1 MERQSRT
8 WLCSVVFLD
17 IAGYT
22 EKPVE
27 QQIEMKEHLQ
37 KLVADAVSNIAETE
51 RIMVDTGDGAAL
63 CFLGDPEEALFVALN
78 LRDLLREKETAT
90 PFKIRI
96 GINLGPVKVVKS
108 ISGQLNPLGDG
119 INNAQRVMSFAK
131 PDQILVSRSFYDVI
145 ACLSEE
151 YAQLFQYLGMHKDKH
166 VKEHPIYEVA
176 LPDGERAYATV
187 ATAKASTEPMQ
198 ADSNALSPTAAVTWD
213 PGLLKAAEDDLAVYI
228 GPLAK
233 VLVGRAALQAT
244 SVQDLYTVLGNMIP
258 ADDARTKFLAK
269 APASE
274 PIQESNSGPVEVV
287 SMGPDSGPTTDGLS
301 TTGSPWD
308 PTILKTVEQD
318 LAIHLGPVSRVI
330 VKKAAKKA
338 SNLEELYELL
348 ARELPTE
355 EAQNAFLSTHR
366 PSKKF

>member
-27 QQIEMKEHLQ
+27 QQIEMKEHLL

-78 LRDLLREKETAT
+78 LRDLLREKDTAT
-90 PFKIRI
+90 PFKVRI

-131 PDQILVSRSFYDVI
+131 PNQVLVSRSFYDVI

-151 YAQLFQYLGMHKDKH
+151 YAQLFQYLGMRKDKH
-166 VKEHPIYEVA
+166 AKQHPVYEVV
-176 LPDGERAYATV
+176 LSEGEQTSATV
-187 ATAKASTEPMQ
+187 ATVKASAENVQ
-198 ADSNALSPTAAVTWD
+198 VGSNAPSPAAAVTWD
-213 PGLLKAAEDDLAVYI
+213 PTLLKTAEDDLAIYI

-244 SVQDLYTVLGNMIP
+244 SAQDLYTVLGNMIP
-258 ADDARTKFLAK
+258 VDDARTKFLAK
-269 APASE
+269 APAHAPAVESVQG
-274 PIQESNSGPVEVV
+274 PI

-301 TTGSPWD
+301 TTGAPWD
-308 PTILKTVEQD
+308 PTMLQTAEQD
-318 LAIHLGPVSRVI
+318 LAIHLGPLSRVI
-330 VKKAAKKA
+330 VKKAAKKT
-338 SNLEELYELL
+338 SNLEELYGLL

-355 EAQNAFLSTHR
+355 EAQNAFLSKHR
-366 PSKKF
+366 SLKKS

>member
-78 LRDLLREKETAT
+78 LRDLLREKDTAT

-119 INNAQRVMSFAK
+119 INNAQRVMGFAK
-131 PDQILVSRSFYDVI
+131 PNQILVSRSFYDVI

-151 YAQLFQYLGMHKDKH
+151 YAQLFQYLGIHKDKH
-166 VKEHPIYEVA
+166 VKQHPVYEVV
-176 LPDGERAYATV
+176 LPEGEQTYATV
-187 ATAKASTEPMQ
+187 ATVKASAEHMEV
-198 ADSNALSPTAAVTWD
+198 ASNAPSPAAAVSWD
-213 PGLLKAAEDDLAVYI
+213 PALLKTAEDDLAIYI

-244 SVQDLYTVLGNMIP
+244 SAQDLYTVLGNMIP

-269 APASE
+269 APALVQE
-274 PIQESNSGPVEVV
+274 PNSGPVNVV
-287 SMGPDSGPTTDGLS
+287 SMGPDSGPTTDRLS

-308 PTILKTVEQD
+308 PAILKAAEQD
-318 LAIHLGPVSRVI
+318 LAIHLGPLSKVI
-330 VKKAAKKA
+330 VKKAAKKT
-338 SNLEELYELL
+338 SNLDELYELL

-355 EAQNAFLSTHR
+355 EAQNTFLIKHR
-366 PSKKF
+366 SSKKF

>member
-37 KLVADAVSNIAETE
+37 ELVADAVSDIAETE

-63 CFLGDPEEALFVALN
+63 CFLGDPEEAMFVALN
-78 LRDLLREKETAT
+78 LRDLLTEKEIAT

-131 PDQILVSRSFYDVI
+131 PNQILVSRSFYDVI

-151 YAQLFQYLGMHKDKH
+151 YAQVFRYLGMRQDKH
-166 VKEHPIYEVA
+166 GKQHAVYEVV
-176 LPDGERAYATV
+176 LPEGEQTYATV
-187 ATAKASTEPMQ
+187 ATVKASAENVQ
-198 ADSNALSPTAAVTWD
+198 VGSNAPSPAPAVTWD
-213 PGLLKAAEDDLAVYI
+213 PALLKTAEDDLAIYI

-233 VLVGRAALQAT
+233 VLVRRAALQAT
-244 SVQDLYTVLGNMIP
+244 SARDLYTVLGNMIP

-269 APASE
+269 APAPE
-274 PIQESNSGPVEVV
+274 PAQGPNSG
-287 SMGPDSGPTTDGLS
+287 GPDSGPTTDGLS

-308 PTILKTVEQD
+308 LTILKTAEQD
-318 LAIHLGPVSRVI
+318 LAIHLGPLSRVI
-330 VKKAAKKA
+330 VKKAAKKT

-355 EAQNAFLSTHR
+355 AEQNAFLSKHR
-366 PSKKF
+366 SSKKF

>member
-63 CFLGDPEEALFVALN
+63 CFLGDPEEAMFVALN
-78 LRDLLREKETAT
+78 LRDLLTEKETAT

-96 GINLGPVKVVKS
+96 GINLGPVKVIKS

-119 INNAQRVMSFAK
+119 INNAQRVMSFAE
-131 PDQILVSRSFYDVI
+131 PNQILISRSFYDVI

-151 YAQLFQYLGMHKDKH
+151 YAQVFRYLGTRKDKH
-166 VKEHPIYEVA
+166 GKQHPVYEVV
-176 LPDGERAYATV
+176 LSEGEQTYATV
-187 ATAKASTEPMQ
+187 ATVKASAENVQ
-198 ADSNALSPTAAVTWD
+198 VGSNAPLPAPAITWD
-213 PGLLKAAEDDLAVYI
+213 PALLKTAEDDLAIYI

-244 SVQDLYTVLGNMIP
+244 SAQDLYTVLGNMIP
-258 ADDARTKFLAK
+258 VDDARTKFLAK

-274 PIQESNSGPVEVV
+274 PVV
-287 SMGPDSGPTTDGLS
+287 GRAEDSISMGPDSGPTTDGLS
-301 TTGSPWD
+301 TTGSTWD
-308 PTILKTVEQD
+308 PTILKTAEQE
-318 LAIHLGPVSRVI
+318 LAMHLGPLSRVI
-330 VKKAAKKA
+330 VKKAAKKT
-338 SNLEELYELL
+338 SSLKELYELL
-348 ARELPTE
+348 ACELPTE
-355 EAQNAFLSTHR
+355 AAQNAFLSKHR
-366 PSKKF
+366 SSKKL

>member
-1 MERQSRT
+1 
-8 WLCSVVFLD
+8 VFLD

-78 LRDLLREKETAT
+78 LRDLLREKDTAT

-119 INNAQRVMSFAK
+119 INNAQRVMGFAK
-131 PDQILVSRSFYDVI
+131 PNQILVSRSFYDVI

-151 YAQLFQYLGMHKDKH
+151 YAQLFQYLGIHKDKH
-166 VKEHPIYEVA
+166 VKQHPVYEVV
-176 LPDGERAYATV
+176 LPEGEQTYATV
-187 ATAKASTEPMQ
+187 ATVKASAEHMQ
-198 ADSNALSPTAAVTWD
+198 VASNAPSPAAAVSWD
-213 PGLLKAAEDDLAVYI
+213 PALLKTAEDDLAIYI

-244 SVQDLYTVLGNMIP
+244 SAQDLYTVLGNMIP

-269 APASE
+269 APALVQE
-274 PIQESNSGPVEVV
+274 PNSGPVNVV
-287 SMGPDSGPTTDGLS
+287 SMGPDSGPTTDRLS

-308 PTILKTVEQD
+308 PAILKSAEQD
-318 LAIHLGPVSRVI
+318 LAIHLGPLSKVI
-330 VKKAAKKA
+330 VKKAAKKT
-338 SNLEELYELL
+338 SNLDELYELL

-355 EAQNAFLSTHR
+355 EAQNTFLIKHR
-366 PSKKF
+366 SSKKF

>member
-119 INNAQRVMSFAK
+119 INNAQRVMSFAE

-151 YAQLFQYLGMHKDKH
+151 YAQLFRYLGMHKDKH
-166 VKEHPIYEVA
+166 VKEHPVYEVA
-176 LPDGERAYATV
+176 LPEGEQAYATV
-187 ATAKASTEPMQ
+187 ASAKASIEPMQ
-198 ADSNALSPTAAVTWD
+198 VDSNAPAPAAAVAWD
-213 PGLLKAAEDDLAVYI
+213 PALLKTAEDDLAIYI

-244 SVQDLYTVLGNMIP
+244 SAQDLYTVLGNMIP
-258 ADDARTKFLAK
+258 VDDARSKFLAK
-269 APASE
+269 APAPE
-274 PIQESNSGPVEVV
+274 PAQEPNSGPGDVV
-287 SMGPDSGPTTDGLS
+287 SAGPASGPTTDGLS

-308 PTILKTVEQD
+308 PTILKTAEQD
-318 LAIHLGPVSRVI
+318 LAIHLGPLARVI
-330 VKKAAKKA
+330 VKKAAKKT

-348 ARELPTE
+348 AHELPTE
-355 EAQNAFLSTHR
+355 EAQNTFLIKHR
-366 PSKKF
+366 SSRKF

>member
-37 KLVADAVSNIAETE
+37 ELVADAVSNVAETE

-63 CFLGDPEEALFVALN
+63 CFLGDPEEAMFVALN

-131 PDQILVSRSFYDVI
+131 PNQILVSRSFYDVI

-151 YAQLFQYLGMHKDKH
+151 YAQLFHYLGMRKDKH
-166 VKEHPIYEVA
+166 VKQHPVYEVV
-176 LPDGERAYATV
+176 LPEGEQTYATV
-187 ATAKASTEPMQ
+187 ATVKASAENVQ
-198 ADSNALSPTAAVTWD
+198 VGSNAPSAAAAVTWD
-213 PGLLKAAEDDLAVYI
+213 PALLKTVEDDLAIYI

-233 VLVGRAALQAT
+233 VLVRRAALQAT
-244 SVQDLYTVLGNMIP
+244 SARDLYTVLGNMIP

-269 APASE
+269 APAPE
-274 PIQESNSGPVEVV
+274 PAQGPNSG
-287 SMGPDSGPTTDGLS
+287 GPDSGPTTDGLS

-308 PTILKTVEQD
+308 PTILKTAEQD
-318 LAIHLGPVSRVI
+318 LAIHLGPLSRVI
-330 VKKAAKKA
+330 VKKAAKKT
-338 SNLEELYELL
+338 SNLKELYELL

-355 EAQNAFLSTHR
+355 AAQNAFLSQHR
-366 PSKKF
+366 SSKRF

>member
-37 KLVADAVSNIAETE
+37 ELVADAVSDIAETE

-63 CFLGDPEEALFVALN
+63 CFLGDPEEAMFVALN
-78 LRDLLREKETAT
+78 LRDLLTEKEIAT

-119 INNAQRVMSFAK
+119 INNAQRAMSFAK
-131 PDQILVSRSFYDVI
+131 PNQILVSRSFYDVI

-151 YAQLFQYLGMHKDKH
+151 YAQVFQYLGMREDKH
-166 VKEHPIYEVA
+166 GKQHAVYEVL
-176 LPDGERAYATV
+176 LPEGEQTYATV
-187 ATAKASTEPMQ
+187 ATVKASAENVQ
-198 ADSNALSPTAAVTWD
+198 VGSNASSPAAAVTWD
-213 PGLLKAAEDDLAVYI
+213 PALLKTAEDDLAIYI

-233 VLVGRAALQAT
+233 VLVSRAALQAT
-244 SVQDLYTVLGNMIP
+244 SAQDLYTVLGNMIP
-258 ADDARTKFLAK
+258 VDDARTQFLAK
-269 APASE
+269 APAPE
-274 PIQESNSGPVEVV
+274 PVVEGAEDPIL
-287 SMGPDSGPTTDGLS
+287 MGPDSGPTTDGLS

-308 PTILKTVEQD
+308 LAILKTAEQD
-318 LAIHLGPVSRVI
+318 LAMHLGPLSRVI
-330 VKKAAKKA
+330 VKKAAKKT
-338 SNLEELYELL
+338 SSVKELYELL

-355 EAQNAFLSTHR
+355 VAQNAFLSKHR
-366 PSKKF
+366 SSKKF

>member
-1 MERQSRT
+1 
-8 WLCSVVFLD
+8 
-17 IAGYT
+17 
-22 EKPVE
+22 
-27 QQIEMKEHLQ
+27 
-37 KLVADAVSNIAETE
+37 ETE

-78 LRDLLREKETAT
+78 LRDLLRDKETAT
-90 PFKIRI
+90 PFKLRI

-131 PDQILVSRSFYDVI
+131 PNQILVSRSFCDVI

-151 YAQLFQYLGMHKDKH
+151 YAQLFQYLGMRKDKH
-166 VKEHPIYEVA
+166 VKQHPVYEVVV
-176 LPDGERAYATV
+176 PGGEQTYAAVATV
-187 ATAKASTEPMQ
+187 KASAEPMQ
-198 ADSNALSPTAAVTWD
+198 VGSNAPSPAAAVTWD
-213 PGLLKAAEDDLAVYI
+213 PAQLKTAEDDLAIYI

-244 SVQDLYTVLGNMIP
+244 SAQDLYTVLGNMIP

-269 APASE
+269 APAPE
-274 PIQESNSGPVEVV
+274 PVQEPNWGPVDVV

-301 TTGSPWD
+301 TTGAPWD
-308 PTILKTVEQD
+308 PTILKTAEQD
-318 LAIHLGPVSRVI
+318 LAIHLGPLSRVI
-330 VKKAAKKA
+330 VKKAAKKT
-338 SNLEELYELL
+338 SNLEELYGLL

-355 EAQNAFLSTHR
+355 EAQNAFLSKHR
-366 PSKKF
+366 SSKKS